1 MLSVWMKYFS
11 CRNVT
16 CQPIFLKCQILFDII
31 VQLPYR
37 TIIDRSFVRSSV
49 VVTEGTERRKTIAET
64 HERTAQASQSAIQA
78 ASRSYPI
85 KNDIKYIGMYNR
97 DQTILCSEVLKVL
110 SLKWWWYI
118 KCGKINK
125 MIWTARHRIF
135 HIFRWMNDL
144 LKIHPSS
151 CKDVRWGQ
159 TYNSQNHWNLEL

>member
-1 MLSVWMKYFS
+1 MPNTFWHNSPITLSH
-11 CRNVT
+11 
-16 CQPIFLKCQILFDII
+16 DH
-31 VQLPYR
+31 
-37 TIIDRSFVRSSV
+37 RSFVRSFV

-118 KCGKINK
+118 KYGKINK
-125 MIWTARHRIF
+125 IIYWKSLIPASFPIRTARHRIF
-135 HIFRWMNDL
+135 DIFRWTNNL

-151 CKDVRWGQ
+151 YKDVHWG
-159 TYNSQNHWNLEL
+159 